1 MTLRFSDPWPVA
13 LGVLA
18 GAILIVLV
26 VLTYRSLREATDRR
40 SRLTFL
46 ALRISA
52 VVLLFLLVLEPV
64 LSRDRLKTEDLDV
77 VVLLDRSRSMSIP
90 DSYRGMPRFRVATEF
105 LDRAETG
112 LVRLLEDDFTIRTL
126 AFDTEVRAAGAKDL
140 DGATPPWGRMTDIA
154 AAIRAAGIR
163 AAEDRGSEAGL
174 AAVVLLSDGAD
185 NGGGDPVA
193 AAEALGAPLY
203 AVGFGSRSGETAGR
217 RDLAILSVDAPET
230 AFAENTVLAEASV
243 RSTGYSLD
251 DPGNRKV
258 RVVLE
263 KGGEEVA
270 SASAEFTEEG
280 APVRVPLRFVPG
292 GKGAHTFKVRIA
304 VRGDEAIAE
313 NNTRTFTVEVA
324 DRRASVLFFDAVM
337 RWEAKFLR
345 DFLARDP
352 AVDLTSVQH
361 SGQGRLL
368 VKGDTH
374 GADLSRGLPLSADG
388 FAKFDVV
395 VLGDV
400 KAAALTTAQLDLLR
414 KRVEEGGGLLT
425 LGGYRAYG
433 AGGYTGTPLE
443 EALPVFLGGDLGQRE
458 EDLRVRITPEG
469 RIHPSLSGLGSWF
482 AGSDAPTLRGLSLV
496 KREKPGAQVLLE
508 GDGGEIVLAAH
519 RYGEGRAAAFTGDTS
534 WVWFRDPDLGGK
546 DGLHPRFWGQI
557 VRWLLE
563 KEPEME
569 SVGEALV
576 VFTDRAS
583 YRIGETVRIR
593 ARVRDPE
600 GRPVADATLTAAMV
614 AEGNSRPLELMP
626 VKRVPGHYEARV
638 RASAPGSY
646 FVTAKARRSG
656 AELGRAEATFII
668 EDASVEMDR
677 VDLDNAL
684 LSAVARASGGR
695 YYHAPPTAE
704 AVARDIR
711 GALVGMTE
719 REELSLSN
727 TPLFFLLFTALL
739 TIEWYLRRRR
749 NLL

>member
-1 MTLRFSDPWPVA
+1 MTLRFSDPWPVP

-18 GAILIVLV
+18 GAILIALV
-26 VLTYRSLREATDRR
+26 VLTYRSLRGATDPR
-40 SRLTFL
+40 SRHTFL
-46 ALRISA
+46 AVRIAA
-52 VVLLFLLVLEPV
+52 VVILFLLVLEPV

-90 DSYRGMPRFRVATEF
+90 DSYRGMRRFRVATEF
-105 LDRAETG
+105 LLRPETG
-112 LVRLLEDDFTIRTL
+112 LVPLLEDDFTVRTL
-126 AFDTEVRAAGAKDL
+126 AFDTETRAAEPEDL
-140 DGATPPWGRMTDIA
+140 DGATPPWGLMTDVE
-154 AAIRAAGIR
+154 AAIRAVA
-163 AAEDRGSEAGL
+163 DRGSEAGL

-193 AAEALGAPLY
+193 AAGELGAPLY
-203 AVGFGSRSGETAGR
+203 AVGFGSRSGETEGR

-263 KGGEEVA
+263 KEGQEIA
-270 SASAEFTEEG
+270 SANAELTEEG

-292 GKGAHTFKVRIA
+292 GKGGHTFKVRIA

-368 VKGDTH
+368 VKGDAH
-374 GADLSRGLPLSADG
+374 GADLSKGLPLSAEG
-388 FAKFDVV
+388 FEKFDVV

-400 KAAALTTAQLDLLR
+400 EAAALTTGQLELLR
-414 KRVEEGGGLLT
+414 KRVESGGGLLA

-433 AGGYTGTPLE
+433 AGGYTGTPIE

-458 EDLRVRITPEG
+458 EELRVRITPEG
-469 RIHPSLSGLGSWF
+469 RIHPSLSGLGTWF
-482 AGSDAPTLRGLSLV
+482 AGSDGPTLRGLSIV

-519 RYGEGRAAAFTGDTS
+519 RYGEGRAVAFTGDTS
-534 WVWFRDPDLGGK
+534 WVWFRDPDLGGV

-600 GRPVADATLTAAMV
+600 GRPVADATLTAAML
-614 AEGNSRPLELMP
+614 AEGDSRPLELSP
-626 VKRVPGHYEARV
+626 VQRVPGHYEARV
-638 RASAPGSY
+638 RASVPGSY

-656 AELGRAEATFII
+656 TELGRAEATFVI